1 MIKIYGITPTR
12 TARCLWMLGELGL
25 EYEQIEVS
33 LKEGEHK
40 KPDYLALN
48 PNGRVPTLV
57 DGDLTLWESMAINL
71 YLADKYDGGLK
82 LKTPEDR
89 ARAVQWSFW
98 GMTEIEPKLMTVLRN
113 RVLKAEDERDAA
125 LGDEAEQELQ
135 APLGVL
141 NSALEGRDHLLDGAF
156 SVADLNLAAITSWAK
171 VGRVQLEPFPN
182 VARWLSASL
191 ARPAYQKIFPGR
203 K

>member
-1 MIKIYGITPTR
+1 MIKIYGITHTR
-12 TARCLWMLGELGL
+12 TARCLWMLEELGL
-25 EYEQIEVS
+25 EYEQVEVS
-33 LKEGEHK
+33 LKEREHK

-57 DGDLTLWESMAINL
+57 DGELTLWESMAINF

-82 LKTPEDR
+82 PKTPENR

-98 GMTEIEPKLMTVLRN
+98 GMTEMESKLMTVLRN
-113 RVLKAEDERDAA
+113 RLLNAEDQRDAA
-125 LGDEAEQELQ
+125 LADEAEQELR

-141 NSALEGRDHLLDGAF
+141 NGVLEGRDHLLDGAF
-156 SVADLNLAAITSWAK
+156 SVADLNLAAITSWGKMAK
-171 VGRVQLEPFPN
+171 LKLEPFPN

-203 K
+203 G